1 VTFLEA
7 TSQNSGTE
15 APVVEAKKKTS
26 DHYNQ
31 QKSQCFVY
39 FRLKK
44 DDSTK
49 ISDAQF
55 TLYDFINN
63 SFAFSPTKKQLTV
76 AVLDALKER
85 PLTFNELVIKL
96 NAKKSTLYLL
106 CVALQKSGLI
116 EQEGKNKPL
125 RISGDFSLILNNY
138 SEWWQNWLHR

>member
-1 VTFLEA
+1 MEA
-7 TSQNSGTE
+7 ASQNRGTE
-15 APVVEAKKKTS
+15 PPVVEAKKKTS

-49 ISDAQF
+49 ISGAQF

-76 AVLDALKER
+76 AVLDALKEK
-85 PLTFNELVIKL
+85 PLTFNELVVKL

-116 EQEGKNKPL
+116 EQDGKNKPL
-125 RISGDFSLILNNY
+125 RISGDFSLILKKY
-138 SEWWQNWLHR
+138 SDWWTGWVSR